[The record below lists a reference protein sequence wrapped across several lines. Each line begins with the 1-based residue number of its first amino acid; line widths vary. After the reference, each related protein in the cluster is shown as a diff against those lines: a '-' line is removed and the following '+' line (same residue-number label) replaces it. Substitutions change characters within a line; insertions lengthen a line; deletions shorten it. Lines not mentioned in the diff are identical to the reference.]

1 MLRHNENLENKEK
14 IKYDLYKI
22 LRMSILLSQGE
33 VDQITLKKFKE
44 ASLNI
49 DKMLGNNY
57 SNKLENLF
65 YDTNTLEEEE
75 KRLKELV
82 LCINDRLDKRKELV
96 EDYKSVTNKEL
107 DDLDY
112 ISEAS
117 DLDLYED
124 RLGVI
129 KDYLDNSKLISA
141 NEEDLAKLKE
151 ELIREY
157 DLKEA
162 NELKNSKLEDN
173 LFNTFVNILY
183 EMEMYSSL
191 DLSNVDK
198 EIDSLKEE
206 IEEAKDQ
213 KDTFVTAFDNLK
225 DSGISGELEL
235 EYASFVENAKKN
247 YYDVKEKEIILK
259 LYKLIEV
266 KESEYGNLFSKREE
280 VKELLEER
288 KDLRANLSINDK
300 DLFSKVIELV
310 KVQEEE
316 IDVEKENVDNI
327 NILTERIKL
336 KENRLDE
343 LQRSVNK
350 PEILAIL
357 KEYGL
362 IETYDHDDILVNDEE
377 YNVKEEND
385 DFELLSDLIEE
396 DNEEYLT
403 EEVIEGYQ
411 ENQIKS
417 SEVVPT
423 MNCGLSRLKSISVMK
438 RVADM
443 LGVRV
448 KKEEKIEIKEEKPI
462 EIKQEEKVVEE
473 VSPVVEKENDDLFW
487 TPGEFSEMKN
497 EMDKVDKD
505 NIFVDNS
512 DNKFVDN
519 QLFEFKLPE
528 LKETEKEKEVSD
540 DKFMW
545 PESNMETFDINGIF
559 PS

>member
-1 MLRHNENLENKEK
+1 M
-14 IKYDLYKI
+14 
-22 LRMSILLSQGE
+22 
-33 VDQITLKKFKE
+33 
-44 ASLNI
+44 
-49 DKMLGNNY
+49 
-57 SNKLENLF
+57 
-65 YDTNTLEEEE
+65 
-75 KRLKELV
+75 
-82 LCINDRLDKRKELV
+82 
-96 EDYKSVTNKEL
+96 
-107 DDLDY
+107 
-112 ISEAS
+112 
-117 DLDLYED
+117 
-124 RLGVI
+124 
-129 KDYLDNSKLISA
+129 
-141 NEEDLAKLKE
+141 
-151 ELIREY
+151 IREY

-310 KVQEEE
+310 
-316 IDVEKENVDNI
+316 
-327 NILTERIKL
+327 LTERIKL